1 MRHCCPSQL
10 LSLPME
16 LAETQ
21 FYAVWPLFRCLLL
34 LGLHLL
40 GFALNLLL
48 FESCSI
54 NYRFIFTFDPR

>member
-1 MRHCCPSQL
+1 
-10 LSLPME
+10 ME